1 VALIEEALALFRE
14 IGDREFVAWSF
25 YTLAYL
31 YSLGG
36 EYVRARTL
44 MEESLARHKE
54 LGNKRGIAFSLIHL
68 AQINFVSQ
76 SDQATMPVLLDESL
90 TLFTELDDKD
100 GLALSGSLRG
110 QIALSQG
117 DTAQAHSLL
126 EESLMLYRV
135 MGSRQGIA
143 QSLCQLARA
152 ATIQGD
158 DVTAYNLYE
167 EGMAIARE
175 MNLKRLIASCLEG
188 LAEVG
193 AIQGKFVWAAQLWG
207 AAEVLREAVSV
218 PIPFVDCA
226 NYEQAVTAVRSQLG
240 EKVFAAAWAQ
250 GRTMTPEQAITM
262 QGLEITSLSTTIVTS
277 PSPTYPA
284 GLTGRE
290 AGVLRLVAKGLTNSE
305 IAQELGLSEKTIA
318 HHLTHI
324 FNKTSSENRASAA
337 AFAIRHGLA

>member
-1 VALIEEALALFRE
+1 MALVEEALALFRE
-14 IGDREFVAWSF
+14 IGDREFVAWSY

-31 YSLGG
+31 DGLRG
-36 EYVRARTL
+36 EYASGCAL

-54 LGNKRGIAFSLIHL
+54 TGNKRGIAFSLIHL
-68 AQINFVSQ
+68 AQIRFVSQ
-76 SDQATMPVLLDESL
+76 RDQATIPALLDESL
-90 TLFTELDDKD
+90 ALFTELDDKD

-117 DTAQAHSLL
+117 DAVQARSLL

-135 MGSRQGIA
+135 MGSREGIA

-152 ATIQGD
+152 ATFQGD
-158 DVTAYNLYE
+158 DVTAYTLYE
-167 EGMAIARE
+167 ESLAIARE

-193 AIQGKFVWAAQLWG
+193 AMQGKFVWAAQLWG
-207 AAEVLREAVSV
+207 AAEVLRKAVSV
-218 PIPFVDCA
+218 PIPFVDYG
-226 NYEQAVTAVRSQLG
+226 NYERAVTASRSQLG
-240 EKVFAAAWAQ
+240 EKIFAAAWAQ
-250 GRTMTPEQAITM
+250 GRTMAPEQALTM
-262 QGLEITSLSTTIVTS
+262 PGPEITSQSTTMVTT

-284 GLTGRE
+284 GLTERE
-290 AGVLRLVAKGLTNSE
+290 VEVLRLVAKGLTNSE

-324 FNKTSSENRASAA
+324 FNKTTSENRASAA